1 MNVNFQHANLRLL
14 RQLHDNLPQ
23 KYVAHYLGVSQV
35 AYCKME
41 RGEVNVSLL
50 HLRKICRLYQ
60 LPSDRIFYEPL
71 DTVRERLLAT
81 FYVNH
86 LSAV

>member
-50 HLRKICRLYQ
+50 HLRKICRLFFC
-60 LPSDRIFYEPL
+60 R
-71 DTVRERLLAT
+71 TVAPDFNQQAQRTE
-81 FYVNH
+81 
-86 LSAV
+86 S